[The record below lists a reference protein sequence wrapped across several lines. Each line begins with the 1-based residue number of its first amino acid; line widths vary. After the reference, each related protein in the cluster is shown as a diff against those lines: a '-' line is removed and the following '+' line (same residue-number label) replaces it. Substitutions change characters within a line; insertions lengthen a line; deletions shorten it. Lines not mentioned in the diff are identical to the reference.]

1 MTRSETDEQLI
12 EAARGILRI
21 SLHAA
26 DRIGSVSVVQL
37 RALTVLH
44 RHGQA
49 NLGELAE
56 EMGVTVSTTSR
67 LVDRLV
73 AADWVHRAPSPHNR
87 REISLTLTDSGKRL
101 LRRYD
106 KRRVELL
113 GECLERLPQD
123 RRDSV
128 VEALAELAHV
138 AHL

>member
-1 MTRSETDEQLI
+1 MDASLRAAGQL
-12 EAARGILRI
+12 GCL
-21 SLHAA
+21 SP
-26 DRIGSVSVVQL
+26 VQL
-37 RALTVLH
+37 RALTAL
-44 RHGQA
+44 RKLGGA
-49 NLGELAE
+49 NLAQLAD

-73 AADWVHRAPSPHNR
+73 TADWVHRGPSPHNR
-87 REISLTLTDSGKRL
+87 REISLTLSDSGKRL

-113 GECLERLPQD
+113 GECLQRLPQD

-138 AHL
+138 AHA